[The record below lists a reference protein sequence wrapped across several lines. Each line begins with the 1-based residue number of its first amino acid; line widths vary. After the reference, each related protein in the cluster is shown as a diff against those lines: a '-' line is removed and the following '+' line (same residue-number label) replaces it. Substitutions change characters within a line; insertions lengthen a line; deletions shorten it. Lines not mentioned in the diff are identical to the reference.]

1 MKNTRGSSSDD
12 PAKQPMK
19 QLPRPPSSSE
29 EQLER
34 LLAEGEFSIEQVT
47 SVLKRR
53 GMLEGIL
60 NNLSGQV
67 LMDMETSCLT
77 NLHGHLSL
85 ELESRSG
92 LNKRFFSI

>member
-12 PAKQPMK
+12 PAKQPLK
-19 QLPRPPSSSE
+19 QLPRPPSE

-60 NNLSGQV
+60 SNLSGQV
-67 LMDMETSCLT
+67 FVDMETSCLT
-77 NLHGHLSL
+77 KLHGHLSL